1 MKWIILFM
9 TFILQIAS
17 ACADFN
23 LSEVTV
29 NCTQSDECRFR
40 KIRFENLKG
49 QYRSLLH
56 FKETLRL
63 VASDGG
69 YQDFSYSLY
78 QNDDLGHSAVIN
90 MQIKPTIQEINIG
103 FTDRNIQADPK
114 QLLNLK
120 EKEYFEPSK
129 LKESVDG
136 LSKKLESMGYP
147 HNSHQVKVTE
157 KQDKIFIDLVL
168 TLGKP
173 RIFKKIKSNA
183 SSSFVHDFLVRKFY
197 LQYDKPFEL
206 TKFKL
211 YLDDAQKE
219 LFDYGYYLVNLDFV
233 PIIKNDRVVL
243 DIKVTNDK
251 LYAFDFENL
260 QIESRDNL
268 LALVKDLFR
277 KYKRSLQEANL
288 KQAIGDHYKKMA
300 ILKTDVKVS
309 ISKFKNK
316 FSETV
321 TLYRI
326 YLNEGQKTS
335 LRSVTF
341 LGNYYFSTE
350 KLKKK
355 FQSEAF
361 ELASINYY
369 DEEYFNYFI
378 GFLKNE
384 YYQDGYVQAKIT
396 GPIKHFTEN
405 KKEVDIE
412 YVIQEGQRAF
422 VRSIAIEGI
431 SPEVEDVLISKMS
444 NKIGSPFNPIIVLED
459 LKKITNY
466 LQESGHYFAEIQNV
480 SDDQLV
486 KYSKAGTDVDI
497 KITVNPGPVVKL
509 NKIIYLGN
517 DKTRKRVLEKKIQI
531 KNGELITPSKTREIE
546 SAISATGLFNTV
558 SVQPLR
564 HSSQNTSTDL
574 IVKVVER
581 EYGLIEVAPGFRTDL
596 GLKLTAT
603 YSYLN
608 LGGKNMAI
616 TVRSQVNRRFDLW
629 MLDPTRRAE
638 NKKLVEHNN
647 TLIYSWGDMFD
658 SRVDFT
664 SSASYQRRR
673 FYSFDADIQR
683 YNMIFTRDITR
694 KFSTSAR
701 YQFEDIYQFDGTA
714 EKDNGRFRIGAIT
727 PSVTWDLRNSPTI
740 PTVGAFFNM
749 SMEFANPYFF
759 SQKTD
764 NLTINYYKFLSRNR
778 FYIPYKNGTLA
789 ISAVVG
795 VQKNLSNES
804 VKDANGNVVNDPD
817 NNNRPLTR
825 GYIPNIKVF
834 RLTGMD
840 IVRGYSDEEINRLP
854 NGNDITEEK
863 ITNKAYI
870 ANFKVEP
877 RFFINDALMAGVF
890 FDAGRVY
897 RDSMNLGELRSSV
910 GLTFKVLTPVG
921 TLDFDYGI
929 KTLRERNKDGSLE
942 DPGRFHVSIGFF

>member
-1 MKWIILFM
+1 MKWLALLLI
-9 TFILQIAS
+9 FISHIVA
-17 ACADFN
+17 ANTDFN
-23 LSEVTV
+23 LTEVRV
-29 NCTQSDECRFR
+29 NCVQSDECPFR
-40 KIRFENLKG
+40 KIRFENLRGK
-49 QYRSLLH
+49 YRSLVH
-56 FKETLRL
+56 FKETLKL

-69 YQDFSYSLY
+69 YQDFSYDLY
-78 QNDDLGHSAVIN
+78 QKDDGVYSATIN
-90 MQIKPTIQEINIG
+90 MRIKPTIKEINIG
-103 FTDRNIQADPK
+103 FTDRNIQADPN

-120 EKEYFEPSK
+120 EREYFEPAK
-129 LKESVDG
+129 LKESLEG

-147 HNSHQVKVTE
+147 HNSHEVKVTE
-157 KQDKIFIDLVL
+157 KQDKIFVNLII
-168 TLGKP
+168 TLGEP
-173 RIFKKIKSNA
+173 RIFKRIKSNA

-197 LQYDKPFEL
+197 FLYDKPFEL

-219 LFDYGYYLVNLDFV
+219 LFEYGYYLVNLDFV
-233 PIIKNDRVVL
+233 PIIKNNRVVL
-243 DIKVTNDK
+243 DIKVTNDR
-251 LYAFDFENL
+251 LFAFDFEQL
-260 QIESRDNL
+260 QIESRDSL
-268 LALVKDLFR
+268 LVLVKDMFK
-277 KYKRSLQEANL
+277 KYKRPLQEANL
-288 KQAIGDHYKKMA
+288 KQAIKDHYKKMA

-309 ISKFKNK
+309 TSKFKNK
-316 FSETV
+316 FNETV
-321 TLYRI
+321 TVYKVVVG
-326 YLNEGQKTS
+326 EGQKTILKEVS
-335 LRSVTF
+335 F
-341 LGNYYFSTE
+341 IGNYFYTTE

-355 FQSEAF
+355 FEKEAF

-369 DEEYFNYFI
+369 DDEYFNYFV
-378 GFLKNE
+378 GYLKNE
-384 YYQDGYVQAKIT
+384 YYQQGFVQAKIT
-396 GPIKHFTEN
+396 GPIKQYTEN
-405 KKEVDIE
+405 KKEASIE

-422 VRSIAIEGI
+422 VRSVTIEGI
-431 SPEVEDVLISKMS
+431 TPEMEDILISKMD
-444 NKIGSPFNPIIVLED
+444 NKIGAPFNPIIVMDD
-459 LKKITNY
+459 LKKVTNH
-466 LQESGHYFAEIQNV
+466 LQESGYYFAEIQNV

-497 KITVNPGPVVKL
+497 KLTVNPGPIVKL

-517 DKTRKRVLEKKIQI
+517 DKTRKRVLEKKILMDQ
-531 KNGELITPSKTREIE
+531 GELITPSKTREIE
-546 SAISATGLFNTV
+546 SAISATGLFNSV

-581 EYGLIEVAPGFRTDL
+581 EYGLVEVAPGYRTDL

-608 LGGKNMAI
+608 LEGKNMAI
-616 TVRSQVNRRFDLW
+616 TARSQVNRRFDLW
-629 MLDPTRRAE
+629 MLDPTRRDK
-638 NKKLVEHNN
+638 NKHLIEHNN
-647 TLIYSWGDMFD
+647 TLTYSWGDMFD
-658 SRVDFT
+658 TRVDFT

-727 PSVTWDLRNSPTI
+727 PSITWDLRNSATI
-740 PTVGAFFNM
+740 PTEGAFFNM

-759 SQKTD
+759 SQKTND
-764 NLTINYYKFLSRNR
+764 LTINYYKLLSRNR

-795 VQKNLSNES
+795 VQKNLANET
-804 VKDANGNVVNDPD
+804 VKDQNGNVVNDPD

-863 ITNKAYI
+863 ISDKAYI
-870 ANFKVEP
+870 ANFKIEP

-890 FDAGRVY
+890 LDAGRVY

-910 GLTFKVLTPVG
+910 GITFKVLTPVG